1 MTDDSEND
9 LALGVYSTDAS
20 GEQRLVHQYEDG
32 DYGLED
38 IYCHFELGELEST
51 DPSENTII
59 WLRDTELHQLKV
71 MADARSFDF
80 EEGFIEMCMNVHR
93 FGADI
98 AAERV
103 KFIANF

>member
-9 LALGVYSTDAS
+9 LVLGVYSTDAS

-59 WLRDTELHQLKV
+59 WLSDTELRELKV

-80 EEGFIEMCMNVHR
+80 EEGFIEMCMDVQR

>member
-59 WLRDTELHQLKV
+59 WLSDTELRELKV

-80 EEGFIEMCMNVHR
+80 EEGFIEMCIDVQR

-98 AAERV
+98 AVERV

>member
-9 LALGVYSTDAS
+9 LALGVYSTDAN

-38 IYCHFELGELEST
+38 IYHHFQLGELESR
-51 DPSENTII
+51 DPAESTII
-59 WLRDTELHQLKV
+59 WLSDSELHQLKV

-80 EEGFIEMCMNVHR
+80 EEGFIEMCRDVQR
-93 FGADI
+93 FGVDI

>member
-1 MTDDSEND
+1 MADDSEND

-38 IYCHFELGELEST
+38 IYSHFELGELEST
-51 DPSENTII
+51 DPSENTIM
-59 WLRDTELHQLKV
+59 WLSDSELHQLKV

-80 EEGFIEMCMNVHR
+80 EEGFIEMCRDVQR

>member
-59 WLRDTELHQLKV
+59 WLSDTELRELKV

-80 EEGFIEMCMNVHR
+80 EEGFIEMCMDVQR